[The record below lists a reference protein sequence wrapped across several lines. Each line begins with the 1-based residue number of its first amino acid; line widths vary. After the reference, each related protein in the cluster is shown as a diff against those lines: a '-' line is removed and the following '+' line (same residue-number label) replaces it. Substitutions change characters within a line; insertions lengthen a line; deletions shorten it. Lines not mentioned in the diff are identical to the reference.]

1 MTVSSQS
8 TAVATPDA
16 GVSFA
21 ISGRRVALAIAGR
34 SLRLIPRLP
43 STFIPSLLMPI
54 FFTIVFSEGFSGI
67 SRLPGFPTNDTIN
80 WFVPTAALMGS
91 GFAGITTGLGVARD
105 LEIGFYER
113 FLASPVPRS
122 SLIAGAMAAGAVRA
136 LIPTTLTVIVGTLLG
151 AHLPGGLEGILP
163 LAVAA
168 MGIALCAS
176 AWSLGIALRFKTLQS
191 APLMQMGMFLTLFL
205 STLQMPL
212 VLLTG
217 WLKHVATYNPVT
229 YVLQLARQGF
239 LGGISWSD
247 TWPGLA
253 ALAGML
259 VLLTTFAGRGM
270 RRVIP

>member
-1 MTVSSQS
+1 MSSRQ
-8 TAVATPDA
+8 
-16 GVSFA
+16 
-21 ISGRRVALAIAGR
+21 VALGIAGR

-43 STFIPSLLMPI
+43 STFIPSLVMPI

-91 GFAGITTGLGVARD
+91 SFAGVTIGLGVARD
-105 LEIGFYER
+105 LQVGFYER

-122 SLIAGAMAAGAVRA
+122 SLIAGAMSAGALRA
-136 LIPTTLTVIVGTLLG
+136 LIPTTLTLTVGLLLG
-151 AHLPGGLEGILP
+151 AQVPGGATGVLS

-168 MGIALCAS
+168 MGLALCGS
-176 AWSLGIALRFKTLQS
+176 AWSLGIAYRFKTMQS
-191 APLMQMGMFLTLFL
+191 APLMQMGMFLTIFL

-212 VLLTG
+212 ELLTG
-217 WLKHVATYNPVT
+217 WLRAVATYNPVT

-239 LGGISWSD
+239 LGSPSWGD
-247 TWPGLA
+247 TWPGL
-253 ALAGML
+253 LAIGGML
-259 VLLTTFAGRGM
+259 ALLILFAGRGM